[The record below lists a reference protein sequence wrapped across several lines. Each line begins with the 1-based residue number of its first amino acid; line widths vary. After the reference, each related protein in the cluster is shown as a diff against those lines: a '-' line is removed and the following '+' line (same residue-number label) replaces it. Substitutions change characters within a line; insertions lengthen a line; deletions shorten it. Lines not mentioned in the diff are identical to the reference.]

1 MPSPL
6 LGVWELVSDARDG
19 LRIFV
24 EGHNATIFMRQDG
37 RHRGFITSYSVQGN
51 RAEADILVDTATT
64 APSTGA
70 FEFQRDGGS
79 LTLHALTPGAVAP
92 AGQVDV
98 WRKMSDAVMTS
109 PYAGVWQLIS
119 ETDQSVTVRTDTY
132 WATVAIRGDFRRG
145 IGGTYTVEGNHVSHA
160 ILFDTAA
167 DAPPQIDIEFHFEGD
182 IFVAKRLAGTLSTP
196 AGHVDR
202 WRKI

>member
-6 LGVWELVSDARDG
+6 LGVWELVSDTHRG
-19 LRIFV
+19 FRIFT
-24 EGHNATIFMRQDG
+24 EGHNAGIYIRSQD
-37 RHRGFITSYSVQGN
+37 RRRGFIASYSLQGN
-51 RAEADILVDTATT
+51 RLEADILVDTATT
-64 APSTGA
+64 APPRGVL
-70 FEFQRDGGS
+70 EFQRDGDN
-79 LTLHALTPGAVAP
+79 LTLHVLTRGAVAP

-119 ETDQSVTVRTDTY
+119 ETDQSITVRTDTY

-145 IGGTYTVEGNHVSHA
+145 IGGTYTVEGNRMSHA

-167 DAPPQIDIEFHFEGD
+167 DAPPQIDIEFDLEGD